1 MICSSFCYSVA
12 FWLCQRECSTLS
24 VNLIKRGISTLKKPP
39 QVRKHA
45 VLKLQKKL
53 QLGNIDVLASNVLIL
68 LVILCV

>member
-24 VNLIKRGISTLKKPP
+24 VNLIKRGISTFKKNPTSEKAYCFETP
-39 QVRKHA
+39 
-45 VLKLQKKL
+45 KKL
-53 QLGNIDVLASNVLIL
+53 QLGNIDVLVSNVLIL